1 LYAINQPWVNP
12 IDSAAM
18 SSAEP
23 SDTPPVALRSAR
35 PSLATATP
43 RVLRDQVRDALRDA
57 ILSAELPPGSRVS
70 EVETALALQVSRT
83 PVREAIRE
91 LAQEGLLVL
100 APHRGAVV
108 ASITDD
114 EIDIAYRVKG
124 VLEEEAMGRA
134 ATRLTE
140 KDFLALGRIVA
151 DMAWLVEQGDFLA
164 ANEAEATFHVRIA
177 DAADL
182 GLLRRVWASVDDL
195 GRMTTRQLYAD
206 HQDFPSYMA
215 GLVDNHRALIDV
227 LRGRDPV
234 LAAQAAREH
243 LDDNHRRFLDDL
255 G

>member
-1 LYAINQPWVNP
+1 MLALM
-12 IDSAAM
+12 SAT
-18 SSAEP
+18 ERDVIP
-23 SDTPPVALRSAR
+23 LRPTAPR
-35 PSLATATP
+35 TTLAGATP

-108 ASITDD
+108 ATISND

-134 ATRLTE
+134 AARLTE
-140 KDFLALGRIVA
+140 RDLQALGRIVA
-151 DMAWLVEQGDFLA
+151 DMAYLVSQDDFLA
-164 ANEAEATFHVRIA
+164 ANEAEAAFHVRIA

-195 GRMTTRQLYAD
+195 GRMTTRQLFSG
-206 HQDFPSYMA
+206 HQLFPSYLA
-215 GLVDNHRALIDV
+215 GLVTSHQLLIEV
-227 LRGRDPV
+227 LRSRDPIR
-234 LAAQAAREH
+234 AAQAAREH
-243 LDDNHRRFLDDL
+243 LDDNHRRFLADL
-255 G
+255 ETQA